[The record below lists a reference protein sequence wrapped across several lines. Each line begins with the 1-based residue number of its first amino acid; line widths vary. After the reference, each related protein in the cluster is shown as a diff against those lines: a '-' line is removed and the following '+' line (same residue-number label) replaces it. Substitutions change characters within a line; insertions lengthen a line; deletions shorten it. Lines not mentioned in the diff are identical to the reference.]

1 MFGILRN
8 LSVST
13 LSAGILRC
21 TLLYARFLGVV
32 PFGVKR
38 NRFEGKTIWMADNC
52 LWQKW
57 YSLILRLMLSSWFCY
72 TYWNVLRII
81 SNGFE
86 LMVNVL
92 RFTIC
97 LLCAVCIIVM
107 QIYYGQSLLRLFN
120 RFLRL
125 FRRVCGLSEKRK
137 DKTGFGGVR
146 ELVLLLIKSFC
157 IFHELF
163 CEWPMLF
170 HSTDLFTFSS
180 VLCEMFVGI
189 GAGMVMHSCFVGF
202 LSLGAL
208 FADFNSY
215 VRHDLRRKLRA
226 LELPHDA
233 CPNRRHLRA
242 MGYRLDEC
250 FAVYDEIQSVG
261 REFNRLIN
269 VPLVISVLVN
279 FSVMAM
285 VSFHAIMFS
294 RTIVS
299 YIWLVVAK
307 LFLDI
312 AILTIAVHGAVSSSR
327 QIRRLGLENCYVSEH
342 NEWHLK
348 LESFLLRLNIYEFR
362 VRPLGLFEVSN
373 ELILFFLSGLI
384 TYLTFIIQ
392 CKLQLKFN

>member
-1 MFGILRN
+1 MIMQYFHGQDLIRLVQRFFKIFQRVGELKRPKQMGYGGNRELFLLLLEMFLNRLNFYRFRVRLLGLFE
-8 LSVST
+8 VS
-13 LSAGILRC
+13 
-21 TLLYARFLGVV
+21 
-32 PFGVKR
+32 
-38 NRFEGKTIWMADNC
+38 NE
-52 LWQKW
+52 
-57 YSLILRLMLSSWFCY
+57 
-72 TYWNVLRII
+72 
-81 SNGFE
+81 
-86 LMVNVL
+86 
-92 RFTIC
+92 
-97 LLCAVCIIVM
+97 
-107 QIYYGQSLLRLFN
+107 
-120 RFLRL
+120 FLRL
-125 FRRVCGLSEKRK
+125 FRRVRGLSERGK

-146 ELVLLLIKSFC
+146 ELVLLLIKTFC
-157 IFHELF
+157 IFHELV

-170 HSTDLFTFSS
+170 HSSDLLTFSS
-180 VLCEMFVGI
+180 VLCEIFVGL

-215 VRHDLRRKLRA
+215 VRHDLRRQLRA
-226 LELPHDA
+226 LERPHDA

-242 MGYRLDEC
+242 MGFRLDEC

-269 VPLVISVLVN
+269 VPLVLSVLVN

-348 LESFLLRLNIYEFR
+348 MI
-362 VRPLGLFEVSN
+362 P
-373 ELILFFLSGLI
+373 
-384 TYLTFIIQ
+384 
-392 CKLQLKFN
+392 